1 MHILSLV
8 FFFFLSLVQQS
19 MIIAWKMEQ
28 FQNNGVRM
36 PLIYV
41 CVPQA
46 EKDILTVPYMS
57 VWLSSD
63 KNAKKEV
70 SSKLNWI
77 YNVIK
82 YYWNTWKEKK
92 KVSDCLAFEPQFS
105 VAQLEF
111 RGADPVTGKHS
122 SRKHT
127 QIAAKEN
134 IIPVSTYLT
143 SSPSVYHLLFIIQ
156 CFPSTF
162 YR

>member
-1 MHILSLV
+1 
-8 FFFFLSLVQQS
+8 

-92 KVSDCLAFEPQFS
+92 KSEWLPCFWA
-105 VAQLEF
+105 
-111 RGADPVTGKHS
+111 T
-122 SRKHT
+122 
-127 QIAAKEN
+127 
-134 IIPVSTYLT
+134 
-143 SSPSVYHLLFIIQ
+143 IQ
-156 CFPSTF
+156 CGSTWVQRCRSCNRQTLLQETHPNCSKREHHTCFYISDFFTFSIPSSF
-162 YR
+162 HHPVLPKHFLQIGIKKKKFRL